1 MFETQ
6 LKPDQPA
13 DHPYERDHLLE
24 VESVTKRYGDLKAVD
39 DVTLSIEPGEIFALL
54 GPNGAGKTTLISC
67 VTGMITHFEGTVR
80 VAGYDVL
87 DRPSVTRR
95 LVGLVPQELKYDAFF
110 TVRDS
115 LRYQGGFFGVP
126 PDEERIDE
134 LLEAFSLKDKEDEN
148 TRWLSGGMQRRLM
161 ICKALMHDP
170 VLLFLDEPTAG
181 VDVELRE
188 ELWSYVRRLRERG
201 TTIVLTTHYIE
212 EAERLAD
219 RIGILN
225 RGRLVR
231 VDEKDSLMQEFGLRR
246 VRIELDAQPSRT
258 PASVFPELDVELTDN
273 RSGRPVVEL
282 TFREGALETEAA
294 SSASHQGEVGDERSS
309 TETGE
314 LESSSPVDRV
324 IRWLVEDGVPIRN
337 IEGGRSSLEEIFK
350 ELVFERDGGRRG
362 DRRSEGVGRK

>member
-6 LKPDQPA
+6 LTPDEPA
-13 DHPYERDHLLE
+13 GEPYQDDHLLE
-24 VESVTKRYGDLKAVD
+24 IDGLTKQYGDLKAVD

-67 VTGMITHFEGTVR
+67 VTGMITHFDGDVS

-87 DRPSVTRR
+87 THPSVTRR

-126 PDEERIDE
+126 PNEQRIDE

-188 ELWSYVRRLRERG
+188 ELWSYVRQLRERG

-231 VDEKDSLMQEFGLRR
+231 VDNKDDLMTEFGLRT
-246 VRIELDAQPSRT
+246 VSIELETTPSSSPRD
-258 PASVFPELDVELTDN
+258 VFGDIDVEITEG
-273 RSGRPVVEL
+273 RSGMPVVEL
-282 TFREGALETEAA
+282 TYRQGDIAEG
-294 SSASHQGEVGDERSS
+294 QGG
-309 TETGE
+309 TTGG
-314 LESSSPVDRV
+314 SPVDRV
-324 IRWLVEDGVPIRN
+324 IRWLIEEGCAIRN

-350 ELVFERDGGRRG
+350 ELVFKKDGGRRE